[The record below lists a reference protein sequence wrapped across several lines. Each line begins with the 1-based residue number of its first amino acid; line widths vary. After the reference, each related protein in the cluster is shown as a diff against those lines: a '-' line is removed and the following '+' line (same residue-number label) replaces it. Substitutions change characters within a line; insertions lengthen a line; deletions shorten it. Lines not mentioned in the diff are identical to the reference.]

1 MLSFSQFLKEAGDA
15 ALPYSHTV
23 DSYYGDHVY
32 GFKHKGVHYRVNI
45 GHNARNG
52 ADVSFYADHSKAHGD
67 IGITGTAGTSST
79 KILSTIH
86 HIIKKHVEQHPHV
99 DEVTFS
105 SVNAEPTRVKLYSK
119 YTEKLGGQNHRRS
132 YDTDHIIPA
141 SSYRTQI
148 SESGETPLPFRFD
161 GEHDEYDQ
169 RYHRYSFQHNGKPF
183 RVNIAHHDA
192 PFPTA
197 FVNFADYSKRPDLG
211 DMNVTGRARHG
222 AVKVLSTVHN
232 IVKHHIGKHPEIE
245 EVRFTSAPDEPS
257 REKLYM
263 RYAEKHGGISDP
275 TGYDTIHVLPAKAYH
290 VNESE
295 EPIRIRLGKGPTG
308 ERAKQFMDDFHKDS
322 DEHPFHHTARILHG
336 ATVHLSRDGNDVHMH
351 DILTL
356 APKSGAGTKAL
367 KHLTGLADKH
377 GVKINIF
384 AKAYSNRPE
393 HIKSTKRLVKWY
405 EKHGFKHDEPDYDVD
420 YGSEMTYYPK

>member
-1 MLSFSQFLKEAGDA
+1 MLSFSQFLKEAGDG
-15 ALPYSHTV
+15 ALP
-23 DSYYGDHVY
+23 
-32 GFKHKGVHYRVNI
+32 FK
-45 GHNARNG
+45 
-52 ADVSFYADHSKAHGD
+52 
-67 IGITGTAGTSST
+67 
-79 KILSTIH
+79 
-86 HIIKKHVEQHPHV
+86 
-99 DEVTFS
+99 
-105 SVNAEPTRVKLYSK
+105 
-119 YTEKLGGQNHRRS
+119 
-132 YDTDHIIPA
+132 
-141 SSYRTQI
+141 
-148 SESGETPLPFRFD
+148 FD

-197 FVNFADYSKRPDLG
+197 FVNFADYSQRPELG

-232 IVKHHIGKHPEIE
+232 IVKHHLGKHPEIE
-245 EVRFTSAPDEPS
+245 EVRFTSSPDEPS
-257 REKLYM
+257 REKLYA

-275 TGYDTIHVLPAKAYH
+275 TGYDTIHVVPASAYKSSINEAGDSPLLFTTTAINQRGGANYEFEHNGTPYIAFVNHDKANSNTAH
-290 VNESE
+290 VYFMTKHGNVGVTGNAGASSGKVMSTMHNIIAHHLKRNPQIHTVLFTSDSTEPSRGKLYRRYTNKLGGHTEAGSGYAFYRIPASAYKTSINESE
-295 EPIRIRLGKGPTG
+295 EPVRIKLGKGATG
-308 ERAKQFMDDFHKDS
+308 ERAKQFMAEYGNDS
-322 DEHPFHHTARILHG
+322 TEHPFHRSARILHG
-336 ATVHLSRDGNDVHMH
+336 ATVDLSRDGNDVHMH
-351 DILTL
+351 DIVSL

-377 GVKINIF
+377 GVKINLF

-393 HIKSTKRLVKWY
+393 HIKSTKRLIKWY